1 MLILH
6 AKVSTLFSL
15 TQTKLVIYSNFWAN
29 YSIFLQKSPHLK
41 ILPVLDKIITI
52 FPKVINLEVET
63 LPILPGLTHMIG

>member
-15 TQTKLVIYSNFWAN
+15 TQTKLVICSNFWAN